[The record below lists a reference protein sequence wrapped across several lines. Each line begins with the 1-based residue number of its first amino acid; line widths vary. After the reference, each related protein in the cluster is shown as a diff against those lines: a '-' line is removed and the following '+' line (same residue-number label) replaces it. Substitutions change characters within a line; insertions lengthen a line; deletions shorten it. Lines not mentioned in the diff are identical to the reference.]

1 MESHF
6 AEWHQVAQYADRMG
20 CTQKSLTR
28 AAMQLADVTAKAV
41 DASRIILEAKRLL
54 VHSTMSI
61 ALIGEQ
67 LGFGVPANF
76 SKFFKR
82 EVACTPREFRQ
93 RHVDAESVN

>member
-1 MESHF
+1 
-6 AEWHQVAQYADRMG
+6 
-20 CTQKSLTR
+20 
-28 AAMQLADVTAKAV
+28 
-41 DASRIILEAKRLL
+41 
-54 VHSTMSI
+54 MSI

-67 LGFGVPANF
+67 LGFGVPANV